1 MLLDDINVVL
11 KPGRMTLLLG
21 PPGSGKSILMK
32 TLAGMAP
39 PIATV
44 SRTLARSVFSFSAAA
59 AVQLLRVEKRPSGRA
74 PLACILGARV
84 LGNSAGR
91 R

>member
-1 MLLDDINVVL
+1 MLLDDVNAVL

-39 PIATV
+39 RTATV
-44 SRTLARSVFSFSAAA
+44 TW
-59 AVQLLRVEKRPSGRA
+59 G
-74 PLACILGARV
+74 
-84 LGNSAGR
+84 
-91 R
+91 